1 MHTYFDSYFHPCLL
15 FKCYSSVQRGGIQ
28 GLYYKS
34 CPFTSHILHFHCF
47 SDKEVKKLLMASGTM
62 SFTESAPWN
71 TWRINAWIH
80 FNVEK
85 KKFYWWFSGPL
96 RGSVYFSKISLVAE
110 CKCPPGKHLW
120 AVGTPLWTALLCC
133 NQVDWE
139 ESVAVLSQ
147 AYLYWW
153 LLNTHHHMAIR
164 KYKAIPRVRYVGRS
178 KILSSQTILQ

>member
-1 MHTYFDSYFHPCLL
+1 MYLRMHTYFDSYFHPCLL

-80 FNVEK
+80 FNVKK
-85 KKFYWWFSGPL
+85 KKFYWWFSRPL

-110 CKCPPGKHLW
+110 CKCLRVSASGQQGHPCGQLS
-120 AVGTPLWTALLCC
+120 
-133 NQVDWE
+133 
-139 ESVAVLSQ
+139 SVAIRWIERNL
-147 AYLYWW
+147 W
-153 LLNTHHHMAIR
+153 LCF
-164 KYKAIPRVRYVGRS
+164 PRPIFIDGY
-178 KILSSQTILQ
+178 

>member
-1 MHTYFDSYFHPCLL
+1 MYLRMHTYFDSYFHPCLL

-71 TWRINAWIH
+71 TWGINAWIQ
-80 FNVEK
+80 FNVKK
-85 KKFYWWFSGPL
+85 KKFYWWFSGLL

-110 CKCPPGKHLW
+110 CKCLRVSASGQQGHPCGQLS
-120 AVGTPLWTALLCC
+120 
-133 NQVDWE
+133 
-139 ESVAVLSQ
+139 SVAIRWIERNL
-147 AYLYWW
+147 W
-153 LLNTHHHMAIR
+153 LCF
-164 KYKAIPRVRYVGRS
+164 PRPIFIDGY
-178 KILSSQTILQ
+178 